1 MKRYSDITTARQP
14 LTGDKIKIEKIL
26 GEEITVLAYEIKPS
40 TQKEDT
46 KYLSLQIE
54 LENEKR
60 ILFTGSTVLM
70 DQIENCK
77 DNLPF
82 LATIEKIDKFYTFA

>member
-1 MKRYSDITTARQP
+1 MKRYSDIATARQP

-46 KYLSLQIE
+46 EYLSLQIE
-54 LENEKR
+54 LENEKH

-70 DQIENCK
+70 DQIKNCK

-82 LATIEKIDKFYTFA
+82 LATIEKIDRFYTFA